1 MFRRVFFIFVLVAG
15 YGFTQVSADVELGFD
30 AMLAQSSL
38 SYRVTPGDVYT
49 LVYVIG
55 TNPIVYRIV
64 VDTSY
69 RIRVANLGIV
79 NGAGRTFPQVRTEV
93 EAIVARNHPMSAP
106 QLILTQPAIFRVFV
120 TGEVYSSREVSAW
133 GLSRLSSL
141 LGENLPRT
149 ASIRDISVRSAN
161 GQTRVYDLFRFQR
174 LGDQTQNPYLRP
186 GDVVTFNRVDRLVT
200 IRGEVERPGT
210 YQLLAGENIREL
222 IEFFGNG
229 FTPIA
234 NSARI
239 EMVRHTNSEDISG
252 DRLFLTERDV
262 AGNFALEDYD
272 VVNVPPITQLMPVV
286 FVEGAVGIG
295 ATGDL
300 VTTNRLVVRFNAGE
314 TYAAMVRRNSG
325 WFSAISDTQNAY
337 IIRRTGEHV
346 PIDLDRALFDA
357 SYNGEVLVHDN
368 DTLVIPFRQFFV
380 TVAGAVLR
388 PGRFPFIPDRGWE
401 YYVALAGGFT
411 PGLNAFGSITV
422 TDINGRRLRRGDPIT
437 PETVITARA
446 NHPMYFLAQYVT
458 PVLAVVSTFISI
470 MLIVRN

>member
-1 MFRRVFFIFVLVAG
+1 
-15 YGFTQVSADVELGFD
+15 
-30 AMLAQSSL
+30 
-38 SYRVTPGDVYT
+38 
-49 LVYVIG
+49 
-55 TNPIVYRIV
+55 
-64 VDTSY
+64 
-69 RIRVANLGIV
+69 
-79 NGAGRTFPQVRTEV
+79 
-93 EAIVARNHPMSAP
+93 
-106 QLILTQPAIFRVFV
+106 
-120 TGEVYSSREVSAW
+120 
-133 GLSRLSSL
+133 
-141 LGENLPRT
+141 
-149 ASIRDISVRSAN
+149 
-161 GQTRVYDLFRFQR
+161 
-174 LGDQTQNPYLRP
+174 
-186 GDVVTFNRVDRLVT
+186 
-200 IRGEVERPGT
+200 ERPGT